1 MGQHEGGGVRLL
13 RLIAVA
19 AMTLM
24 VDSSPAPAQQ
34 AGTGATEE
42 LDAGRFEIL
51 VDGRPVGT
59 EVFAIRRVGTK
70 VRSVGRLQ
78 VENGE
83 EAWWPFE
90 VRMQTNA
97 DLEPE
102 IYELKFMAGPIQ
114 TVVGRRTEN
123 GLLIHTATDEGE
135 RYKEFGTEAGTIILE
150 HGAPL
155 RTHVPAA
162 EGRRGRRAEWHGRGH
177 RTEPERRDH
186 GPGGQDRRV
195 YADHS
200 RPGRPGD
207 EIRRAAGQRTT
218 GQPTSGSVGWP
229 RGPGPQGLDTRHWVG
244 SYPNGGRVRW
254 GVI

>member
-34 AGTGATEE
+34 AGAGATEE
-42 LDAGRFEIL
+42 LDAGRFEIR

-90 VRMQTNA
+90 VRLQTNT

-102 IYELKFMAGPIQ
+102 ISELKFMAGPIQ

-150 HGAPL
+150 HGTAHHFVL
-155 RTHVPAA
+155 MF
-162 EGRRGRRAEWHGRGH
+162 RRLKV
-177 RTEPERRDH
+177 D
-186 GPGGQDRRV
+186 
-195 YADHS
+195 
-200 RPGRPGD
+200 
-207 EIRRAAGQRTT
+207 AAGAQ
-218 GQPTSGSVGWP
+218 
-229 RGPGPQGLDTRHWVG
+229 
-244 SYPNGGRVRW
+244 
-254 GVI
+254 